1 MSNIGA
7 IGIDLG
13 SVRSCIAVAKR
24 GGVEIITN
32 EGSHRETQNIVGFG
46 QNERFIGEQGFV
58 QFKSNFKNTVN
69 YFTRFLDVKSTTPYL
84 SQEKKWITTN
94 LIETED
100 NRLAFELM
108 FKGEKRRFLPEQIT
122 AMMIQKLK
130 QIIERSGLS
139 GKEVVLSVPGYFTEK
154 ERHAL
159 LDAARIAEVNVL
171 RLFNEESAVALGYG
185 IFRRADLDATVAR
198 NVVFVDLGHS
208 KCSSYVASFTKEKL
222 KVLSIVHER
231 NLGARDFDWSLL
243 EFLAKKFNEQ
253 HGLSFMKN
261 DKAKLRLLDA
271 IEKQRKILSANSEAN
286 INVEYL
292 VEDEDLNYHLS
303 RTEFE
308 KIISAELQRFREV
321 LLRLREEIT
330 NKKIQIHSVEIVG
343 GATRIPCVQRI
354 IEEVFG
360 KDLSRTLNM
369 SECIARGCAMQAAI
383 ISPLFKVA
391 SYEVEEANYY
401 PIKCS
406 WYFFDPAK
414 TSNKN
419 NKNAMEIEDAE
430 KNQPEKQ
437 TATLFDKGCSIP
449 NVKSLTFNRDDAIKF
464 TLFYDPVPPGTD
476 EILGHYTIFP
486 QKPKE
491 KDFNIKLRVRLNH
504 NGTVGLEEAVFNE
517 EYIEE
522 YQVPITSS
530 PKPEEKKTAE
540 TQENAT
546 NTNTNTNTNTSAN
559 NEPEKEK
566 KEEPAA
572 KFETK
577 TRKKTRATE
586 LKFESVVLKGF
597 SEKELST
604 FFEEEAHMNN
614 HDHLVRETYEKK
626 NALESYIYD
635 MRQKLQ
641 DKYMEYCT
649 ADLRENLLKRLGD
662 NENWLY
668 NEGAAAAKGQYVTR
682 LEELKKLGDPIIR
695 RFNEYAQLPEILNE
709 LAITRVQY
717 ENFAENAQVFIEF
730 F

>member
-7 IGIDLG
+7 VGIDLG
-13 SVRSCIAVAKR
+13 SLRSCIAVAKR
-24 GGVEIITN
+24 GGVEIIAN

-46 QNERFIGEQGFV
+46 QSERFIGEQGFV

-69 YFTRFLDVKSTTPYL
+69 YFTRFLDVKNTTPYL
-84 SQEKKWITTN
+84 AQEKKWITTN
-94 LIETED
+94 LIEND
-100 NRLAFELM
+100 DKRIAFEVT
-108 FKGEKRRFLPEQIT
+108 FKGEKKRFLPEQVT

-130 QIIERSGLS
+130 QIIERSGVS

-185 IFRRADLDATVAR
+185 IFRRNDLDATTPR

-231 NLGARDFDWSLL
+231 NLGARDFDWCLL
-243 EFLAKKFNEQ
+243 ESLAKKFNEQ

-292 VEDEDLNYHLS
+292 VEDEDLNYHIT
-303 RTEFE
+303 RQEFE
-308 KIISAELQRFREV
+308 GIIAGELNRFRDV
-321 LLRLREEIT
+321 LLKLREEIQ
-330 NKKIQIHSVEIVG
+330 NKKIPIHSVEIVG
-343 GATRIPCVQRI
+343 GATRMPCVQRV

-360 KDLSRTLNM
+360 KECSRTLNM

-391 SYEVEEANYY
+391 SYDVEEANYY

-406 WYFFDPAK
+406 WFFFDPA
-414 TSNKN
+414 TSK
-419 NKNAMEIEDAE
+419 KGMEIEDPE
-430 KNQPEKQ
+430 RNQPSKQ

-449 NVKSLTFNRDDAIKF
+449 NVKSLTFNRDDGIKF

-476 EILGHYTIFP
+476 EILGYYTILP
-486 QKPKE
+486 PKPKE
-491 KDFNIKLRVRLNH
+491 KEFNVKLRVKLNH
-504 NGTVGLEEAVFNE
+504 NGNVGLEEATFNE
-517 EYIEE
+517 EYTEE
-522 YQVPITSS
+522 YQVPIPA
-530 PKPEEKKTAE
+530 PKPEEKKAE
-540 TQENAT
+540 ENAGKT
-546 NTNTNTNTNTSAN
+546 EGEQQPT
-559 NEPEKEK
+559 EK
-566 KEEPAA
+566 KEEPP

-577 TRKKTRATE
+577 TRKKTRTSD
-586 LKFESVVLKGF
+586 LKYESVLSKGF
-597 SEKELST
+597 SDKEISN

-614 HDHLVRETYEKK
+614 NDILIRETHDKK
-626 NALESYIYD
+626 NGLESYIYD

-641 DKYMEYCT
+641 DIYKDYAPVDIKEV
-649 ADLRENLLKRLGD
+649 LLKKLAD
-662 NENWLY
+662 NEEWLY
-668 NEGAAAAKGQYVTR
+668 NEGAAASKGQYISH
-682 LEELKKLGDPIIR
+682 LDDLKKLGDPIIR
-695 RFNEYAQLPEILNE
+695 RHKEYTHLPEIVNE
-709 LAITRVQY
+709 LVKTRVQY
-717 ENFAENAQVFIEF
+717 EKFVEQLIVRIFLNII
-730 F
+730 

>member
-13 SVRSCIAVAKR
+13 SLRSCIAVAKR

-69 YFTRFLDVKSTTPYL
+69 YFTRFLDVKNSTPYL

-94 LIETED
+94 LVETED

-159 LDAARIAEVNVL
+159 LDAAKIAEVNVL

-208 KCSSYVASFTKEKL
+208 KCSCYVASFTKEKL

-286 INVEYL
+286 ISVEYL

-303 RTEFE
+303 RAEFE
-308 KIISAELQRFREV
+308 KIISADLQRFKDI

-391 SYEVEEANYY
+391 SYDVEEANYY

-406 WYFFDPAK
+406 WHFFDPAK
-414 TSNKN
+414 LTNKQ
-419 NKNAMEIEDAE
+419 AMEIEDTE
-430 KNQPEKQ
+430 RNQPEKQ

-464 TLFYDPVPPGTD
+464 TLFYDPVPAGTD

-491 KDFNIKLRVRLNH
+491 KDFNIKLRVRLHH

-517 EYIEE
+517 EYTEE
-522 YQVPITSS
+522 YQVPIASS

-540 TQENAT
+540 TQENT
-546 NTNTNTNTNTSAN
+546 AN
-559 NEPEKEK
+559 SEPEKEK
-566 KEEPAA
+566 KEEAA

-586 LKFESVVLKGF
+586 LKFESVILKGF
-597 SEKELST
+597 SEKELSK

-649 ADLRENLLKRLGD
+649 ADIRETLLKRLGD

-668 NEGAAAAKGQYVTR
+668 NEGAAASKGQYVAR
-682 LEELKKLGDPIIR
+682 LEELKKVGDPIIR
-695 RFNEYAQLPEILNE
+695 RFNEYAHLPEILNE
-709 LAITRVQY
+709 LAITRTQY
-717 ENFAENAQVFIEF
+717 ESFAENAQVFLVF
-730 F
+730 S